1 MERVELLELP
11 YAPQALEP
19 HISRTTIEFH
29 YGKHHRTYVD
39 NLNKLIA
46 GTEFETMTLDEI
58 VKHSEGGVFNNAAQV
73 WNHNFYWNSLSG
85 ERNDCPF
92 GCLVHAIDK
101 DFGGFDKFK
110 EQFTLAALGLFGSG
124 WVWLVKDEK
133 GKLAITPAQNAANPL
148 TEGKTPLLVC
158 DVWEHAYYLDRQN
171 RRAEYLDNFW
181 QVVDWKKVSQRY

>member
-73 WNHNFYWNSLSG
+73 WNHNFYWNSLGG